1 MNPMKKIRIEKI
13 TLNIGCGSTMN
24 PENAKIILEMITEKK
39 AVITHSKKRSTF
51 GVPKNKPIGC
61 KVTLRKDVENMLK
74 RLLEAKENML
84 RKTSFDSTGNFSF
97 GIKEYIDVPGTD
109 YEPKIGMIGFD
120 VAVTLERPGYRVKRR
135 ELPKKLG
142 KSHMIK
148 KEEAMDF
155 VAERFNVK
163 IEE

>member
-1 MNPMKKIRIEKI
+1 M
-13 TLNIGCGSTMN
+13 
-24 PENAKIILEMITEKK
+24 
-39 AVITHSKKRSTF
+39 
-51 GVPKNKPIGC
+51 
-61 KVTLRKDVENMLK
+61 TLRKDVEDMLK
-74 RLLEAKENML
+74 RLLEAKENTL
-84 RKTSFDSTGNFSF
+84 RKTSFDSSGNFSF

-109 YEPKIGMIGFD
+109 YDPKIGMIGFD

-135 ELPKKLG
+135 KLPKKLG

-148 KEEAMDF
+148 KEEAIDF